1 MRITTMTQAKILIG
15 IGTVISIVAV
25 LTVFLTEA
33 NSIGM
38 FLIIGAILLYEAV
51 VRSEPGQQIFLNRAT
66 FLPKNFLPKNK
77 FFLWIFALSIVVL
90 TINSVL
96 ELWKFVFAA

>member
-25 LTVFLTEA
+25 LTVFLTES

-38 FLIIGAILLYEAV
+38 FLIIGSILLYETV
-51 VRSEPGQQIFLNRAT
+51 VRSEPGQQIFLNRST
-66 FLPKNFLPKNK
+66 FLPKNK
-77 FFLWIFALSIVVL
+77 FILWIFALSIVVL

-96 ELWKFVFAA
+96 ELWKFVLAG